1 MSPSDPSPVTASG
14 PHLCGILAA
23 ANFAIKTPPKFA
35 ACLWTEAHCGGLHR
49 VGGGGGGGKGG
60 SPGGPAH
67 AGPGREWCWLLCLP
81 AGPHCVRTPHPSPQV
96 GRASCPRAPAWMHGQ
111 GCRVGPAGP
120 GDVLCARA
128 PERGGGHVGGSPV
141 WCLLGNSGP
150 SEAVWEQPLGQSEPG
165 SGSGRPQL
173 WQGTRTREPPLQ
185 QSGDSDSEKAAWQG
199 CGAGLPG
206 WRRRVKVRTLWGSCV
221 CSGRHRSLGAV
232 SWAGPVRGASPTSPR
247 GGAVPVFCPS
257 REGPRL
263 EGGRLQALSGCS
275 STLQHKARLGLCS
288 SELRGVR
295 QAPSH
300 S

>member
-1 MSPSDPSPVTASG
+1 M
-14 PHLCGILAA
+14 
-23 ANFAIKTPPKFA
+23 
-35 ACLWTEAHCGGLHR
+35 
-49 VGGGGGGGKGG
+49 
-60 SPGGPAH
+60 
-67 AGPGREWCWLLCLP
+67 
-81 AGPHCVRTPHPSPQV
+81 
-96 GRASCPRAPAWMHGQ
+96 
-111 GCRVGPAGP
+111 
-120 GDVLCARA
+120 
-128 PERGGGHVGGSPV
+128 GGSPV

-257 REGPRL
+257 REGPPPRRR
-263 EGGRLQALSGCS
+263 EAAGPQRLQLNTPAQGPAGPLFLGAQGRSPGPQPLVMPPWAKPWLGRRPFVGWVCTGRASPLGCPDLQGGHTGPYGGHGQEGVGTAPCQYGACVGCTGPGLQPLSVLS
-275 STLQHKARLGLCS
+275 SGAAGEQGGWGSLAGSGAEHRLLG
-288 SELRGVR
+288 GPG
-295 QAPSH
+295 PSLG